1 MKGAVSPHTPV
12 PSEVLNFAGVPEAI
26 CPSLIGT
33 PIAQVQTQSSDG
45 MTARREV
52 IGRGEPL
59 PDFYAMV
66 CQPGILSTLHV
77 HTFTTEEALVMQN
90 SPSQVRTGN
99 ISPTISGP
107 HKDKDVLVVSG
118 LVVSLAAAI
127 GAFWYFSST
136 DPRVG
141 DQLDNS
147 AVTEILKDNQPVAVS
162 VPVAHLQTAAAVAA
176 PQPGAI
182 HADLYFEVGRK
193 GLSDEARKE
202 LQEDAALLKGDENLG
217 VLIQGYTDQ
226 QGSAGYNLTL
236 GRKRAEA
243 VKTELLRA
251 GVAEHQMKMVSLGKE
266 GALCIDS
273 SDVCRRMNR
282 RVHLEIRPIGREH
295 MMPPAVAVTTE
306 ADVAP
311 SSADSGKE
319 TGDAGSLTGSVLP
332 AATASPDTH
341 NGPSPLEPASGS

>member
-1 MKGAVSPHTPV
+1 
-12 PSEVLNFAGVPEAI
+12 
-26 CPSLIGT
+26 
-33 PIAQVQTQSSDG
+33 
-45 MTARREV
+45 
-52 IGRGEPL
+52 
-59 PDFYAMV
+59 
-66 CQPGILSTLHV
+66 
-77 HTFTTEEALVMQN
+77 MQN

-141 DQLDNS
+141 DQLDSS
-147 AVTEILKDNQPVAVS
+147 AVTEMLKDNQPVAVS
-162 VPVAHLQTAAAVAA
+162 VPVANLQTTAAVAA

-236 GRKRAEA
+236 GLKRAEA
-243 VKTELLRA
+243 VKTELVRA
-251 GVAEHQMKMVSLGKE
+251 GVAEHQIKVVSLGKE

-295 MMPPAVAVTTE
+295 MMPPAVAVTTQ

-311 SSADSGKE
+311 ASAESGKE
-319 TGDAGSLTGSVLP
+319 TGDAGLLTDSVLP
-332 AATASPDTH
+332 AANASPGTY
-341 NGPSPLEPASGS
+341 NGPSALGPASGS

>member
-1 MKGAVSPHTPV
+1 
-12 PSEVLNFAGVPEAI
+12 
-26 CPSLIGT
+26 
-33 PIAQVQTQSSDG
+33 
-45 MTARREV
+45 
-52 IGRGEPL
+52 
-59 PDFYAMV
+59 
-66 CQPGILSTLHV
+66 
-77 HTFTTEEALVMQN
+77 MQN

-136 DPRVG
+136 DHRVG
-141 DQLDNS
+141 DQLDSS
-147 AVTEILKDNQPVAVS
+147 AVTEMLKNNQPVAVS
-162 VPVAHLQTAAAVAA
+162 VPVANMQTAAAAVAA

-182 HADLYFEVGRK
+182 HTDLYFEVGRK

-243 VKTELLRA
+243 VKTELIRA
-251 GVAEHQMKMVSLGKE
+251 GVAEHQIKVVSLGKE

-295 MMPPAVAVTTE
+295 MMPPAVAVTTQ

-311 SSADSGKE
+311 ASADSGRE
-319 TGDAGSLTGSVLP
+319 VGDAGLLTESVLP
-332 AATASPDTH
+332 AANASPDTH
-341 NGPSPLEPASGS
+341 ALEPASGS

>member
-1 MKGAVSPHTPV
+1 
-12 PSEVLNFAGVPEAI
+12 
-26 CPSLIGT
+26 
-33 PIAQVQTQSSDG
+33 
-45 MTARREV
+45 
-52 IGRGEPL
+52 
-59 PDFYAMV
+59 
-66 CQPGILSTLHV
+66 
-77 HTFTTEEALVMQN
+77 MQN

-107 HKDKDVLVVSG
+107 HKDKDALVVSG

-141 DQLDNS
+141 DQLDS
-147 AVTEILKDNQPVAVS
+147 STVTEMLKDNQPVAVS

-236 GRKRAEA
+236 GLKRAEA
-243 VKTELLRA
+243 VKTELVRA
-251 GVAEHQMKMVSLGKE
+251 GVAEHQIKVVSLGKD

-295 MMPPAVAVTTE
+295 MMSPAVAVTTQ
-306 ADVAP
+306 ADLAP
-311 SSADSGKE
+311 ASADSGKE
-319 TGDAGSLTGSVLP
+319 TGDAGLLSDSVLP
-332 AATASPDTH
+332 AANASPGTH
-341 NGPSPLEPASGS
+341 NGPSAFEPASGS

>member
-1 MKGAVSPHTPV
+1 
-12 PSEVLNFAGVPEAI
+12 
-26 CPSLIGT
+26 
-33 PIAQVQTQSSDG
+33 
-45 MTARREV
+45 
-52 IGRGEPL
+52 
-59 PDFYAMV
+59 
-66 CQPGILSTLHV
+66 
-77 HTFTTEEALVMQN
+77 MQN

-99 ISPTISGP
+99 ISPIISGP

-136 DPRVG
+136 DSRVG
-141 DQLDNS
+141 DQVDNS
-147 AVTEILKDNQPVAVS
+147 AVTEILKDNQAVAGA
-162 VPVAHLQTAAAVAA
+162 VPVAHLQIAAAVAA

-243 VKTELLRA
+243 VKTELLHA
-251 GVAEHQMKMVSLGKE
+251 GVAEHQMKVVSLGKE

-295 MMPPAVAVTTE
+295 MMPPAVAVTTQ

-319 TGDAGSLTGSVLP
+319 TGDAGSLTDSVLP
-332 AATASPDTH
+332 AATASPGTH
-341 NGPSPLEPASGS
+341 NDPSSLEPASGS

>member
-1 MKGAVSPHTPV
+1 
-12 PSEVLNFAGVPEAI
+12 
-26 CPSLIGT
+26 
-33 PIAQVQTQSSDG
+33 
-45 MTARREV
+45 
-52 IGRGEPL
+52 
-59 PDFYAMV
+59 
-66 CQPGILSTLHV
+66 
-77 HTFTTEEALVMQN
+77 MQN

-107 HKDKDVLVVSG
+107 NKDKDVLVVSG

-136 DPRVG
+136 DPRIG
-141 DQLDNS
+141 QDQLNS
-147 AVTEILKDNQPVAVS
+147 SQVTEVLKHNQPVAVS
-162 VPVAHLQTAAAVAA
+162 LPVANIQTAAAAA
-176 PQPGAI
+176 SQPAAI
-182 HADLYFEVGRK
+182 HTDLYFEVGRK

-202 LQEDAALLKGDENLG
+202 LQEEAALLKGDENLG

-243 VKTELLRA
+243 VKTELVRA
-251 GVAEHQMKMVSLGKE
+251 GVAEHQIKVVSLGKE

-295 MMPPAVAVTTE
+295 MMPPAVAVTTQ

-311 SSADSGKE
+311 ASADSDKE
-319 TGDAGSLTGSVLP
+319 TGDAGLLNDSLLP
-332 AATASPDTH
+332 AANASPGTH
-341 NGPSPLEPASGS
+341 NGASPPEPASGS